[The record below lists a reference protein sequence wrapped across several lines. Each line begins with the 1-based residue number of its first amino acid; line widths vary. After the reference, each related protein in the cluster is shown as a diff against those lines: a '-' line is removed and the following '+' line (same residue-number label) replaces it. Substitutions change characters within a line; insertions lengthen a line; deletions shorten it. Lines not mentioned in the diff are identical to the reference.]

1 MDARET
7 EEQFCAII
15 IAIQNGNVTIAR
27 RVFDFCIHNA
37 ANDRLDLAINL
48 LRKKGQENLGREL
61 DRLKYETF

>member
-1 MDARET
+1 MDAREK

-27 RVFDFCIHNA
+27 RVFDLCIHNA

-48 LRKKGQENLGREL
+48 VRKKGQETLSREL
-61 DRLKYETF
+61 DRLKYEAS

>member
-7 EEQFCAII
+7 EEKFCAII

-37 ANDRLDLAINL
+37 ANDKLDLAINL
-48 LRKKGQENLGREL
+48 LRENGQEILSNEL
-61 DRLKYETF
+61 DRIKNTAD

>member
-1 MDARET
+1 MEARET

-37 ANDRLDLAINL
+37 ANERLEMAINL
-48 LRKKGQENLGREL
+48 LRKKGQENLSREL
-61 DRLKYETF
+61 DRLKTEAP